1 MAVLRASE
9 PPSRWTAAPGP
20 VVARTPSDGGGDT
33 FRRGVDCP
41 YAGKRHGVPGVS
53 GVLGVL
59 GVLGVSASSH
69 PFGWTMTESERSAAI
84 RDERMRLAGVVLA
97 GGEARR
103 MGGVDKPML
112 RVGGVPLLHRVV
124 AALRTA
130 DPVIVVG
137 PPRAGLTGVRWTRED
152 PAGTGPV
159 AALAAALT
167 VLDTPEWA
175 DVELVALLA
184 ADLAGVTGDTV
195 ARLASAL
202 RGVEGADGAL
212 LVDEGGRRQW
222 LLGVWRKHALATAVP
237 TDPRGASLR
246 GTLGTLSIVEV
257 SALAGEARDVDTPE
271 DLRP

>member
-1 MAVLRASE
+1 MPSPVDVPEIVSRALDL
-9 PPSRWTAAPGP
+9 SRQ
-20 VVARTPSDGGGDT
+20 
-33 FRRGVDCP
+33 RGFITST
-41 YAGKRHGVPGVS
+41 RHETG
-53 GVLGVL
+53 
-59 GVLGVSASSH
+59 
-69 PFGWTMTESERSAAI
+69 
-84 RDERMRLAGVVLA
+84 RLL
-97 GGEARR
+97 
-103 MGGVDKPML
+103 
-112 RVGGVPLLHRVV
+112 
-124 AALRTA
+124 
-130 DPVIVVG
+130 
-137 PPRAGLTGVRWTRED
+137 
-152 PAGTGPV
+152 